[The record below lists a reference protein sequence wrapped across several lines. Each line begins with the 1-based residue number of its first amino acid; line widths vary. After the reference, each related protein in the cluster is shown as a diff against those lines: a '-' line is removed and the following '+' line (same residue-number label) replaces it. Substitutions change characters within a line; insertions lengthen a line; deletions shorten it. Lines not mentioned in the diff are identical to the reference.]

1 MKQLE
6 AGLELQERERLK
18 KIESRKKRL
27 RDRVFK
33 HAGLDEMWTY
43 VGKRKNDVWI
53 WTAVFD
59 KDLKFFEVGKRDES
73 TFWEFYYQIPMAERI
88 QTDGYK
94 VYENLGNREVNKYG
108 YTNWNEGLHSFLR
121 SKLAML
127 KRKTKAYA
135 KSIRALYRALALV
148 FIRWNLLS
156 TY

>member
-1 MKQLE
+1 
-6 AGLELQERERLK
+6 
-18 KIESRKKRL
+18 
-27 RDRVFK
+27 
-33 HAGLDEMWTY
+33 MWTY
-43 VGKRKNDVWI
+43 VGSKENDIWI

-59 KDLKFFEVGKRDES
+59 KDFKFFEIGKRDED
-73 TFWEFYYQIPMAERI
+73 TFWKFYYQIPVAKEI
-88 QTDGYK
+88 QTDGYRI
-94 VYENLGNREVNKYG
+94 YENLGNRKVKKYG

-148 FIRWNLLS
+148 FVRWNLLS